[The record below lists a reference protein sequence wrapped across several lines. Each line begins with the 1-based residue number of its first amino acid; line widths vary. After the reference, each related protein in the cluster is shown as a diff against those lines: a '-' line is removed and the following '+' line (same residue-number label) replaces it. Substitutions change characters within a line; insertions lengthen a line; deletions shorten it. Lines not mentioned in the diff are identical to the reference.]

1 MLMPAVLP
9 HVELYTDD
17 VYIPVVNGA
26 VTGDVHACVIRNF
39 GEDYTDVVLRQAT
52 AAGDG
57 WDEVAFDKSAAIALR
72 DWLIGV
78 IPTLV

>member
-9 HVELYTDD
+9 HVELHTDD
-17 VYIPVVNGA
+17 VSIPVVNGA
-26 VTGDVHACVIRNF
+26 ATGDVHACVIRNL
-39 GEDYTDVVLRQAT
+39 GEDYTDVVLRQDTVA
-52 AAGDG
+52 G
-57 WDEVAFDKSAAIALR
+57 WDEVAFDKPAAIALR